1 MRTLEIKNVY
11 KSFNKIKVLNGINLE
26 VNAGEIVSIT
36 GPSGIG
42 KSTLLRCING
52 LEKID
57 RGEILIEGIK
67 IENKISKNVN
77 LQVGLVFQDYNLFPQ
92 YSVLKNVTLS
102 LISVLKMNKEKAFIK
117 AKEILKQMN
126 LLEKINSYPYELSGG
141 EKQRVAIART
151 LAINPKI
158 ICFDEPTSAL
168 DPKLVKE
175 VSKIIN
181 KQYKVTEKIIKE
193 NMDLLKLIAETLLEH
208 ETITKEQI
216 DYLVKHG
223 KMPEEEKVNDNPNI
237 KEAKLEDL
245 TLEDL
250 QDIAKDQKI
259 KNYEKLS
266 KEELVEKLKQKMN
279 KE

>member
-102 LISVLKMNKEKAFIK
+102 LISVLKMNKEKAVIK

-175 VSKIIN
+175 VSKIIKKLANEQKAILIVTHDLGFAN
-181 KQYKVTEKIIKE
+181 KISDRIIEFDKKE
-193 NMDLLKLIAETLLEH
+193 
-208 ETITKEQI
+208 
-216 DYLVKHG
+216 
-223 KMPEEEKVNDNPNI
+223 
-237 KEAKLEDL
+237 
-245 TLEDL
+245 
-250 QDIAKDQKI
+250 
-259 KNYEKLS
+259 
-266 KEELVEKLKQKMN
+266 
-279 KE
+279 